1 MFARL
6 SSPAGTRILRFPRSE
21 PRGPVALAH
30 VGILFALLAAVG
42 LAVGTELQHRGVRA
56 QGSSSSPTSVSGFR
70 ALLGQPV
77 WLLGA
82 LLIGISIVLQLSSLL
97 LANLAVV
104 QPLGAIGLL
113 VSAYLQARRTRRRL
127 SREKR
132 IGIAL
137 CMAGIAAFVVIAI
150 VVGRPEVVTA
160 ASLAG
165 VLITLVI
172 LLGAAILLLRVRR
185 TALATALAAA
195 VMFGFV
201 ATLAQIVLTDLLKN
215 GIGPV
220 PIAAGAGLAAAG
232 IAGSLWVQ
240 KAHSQGS
247 STLVLAGL
255 TVIDP
260 LTGVVLTS
268 VFFGTLAG
276 ASGGGVFGMLIA
288 GIVATSGVLLVARD

>member
-1 MFARL
+1 M
-6 SSPAGTRILRFPRSE
+6 
-21 PRGPVALAH
+21 
-30 VGILFALLAAVG
+30 GILFALVAAVG

-56 QGSSSSPTSVSGFR
+56 QGGGSSPASVRGFR

-82 LLIGISIVLQLSSLL
+82 LLIAVSIVLQLSSLL

-104 QPLGAIGLL
+104 QPLGAVGLL
-113 VSAYLQARRTRRRL
+113 VSAWLQARRTRRRL
-127 SREKR
+127 APAKR
-132 IGIAL
+132 LGIAL
-137 CMAGIAAFVVIAI
+137 CMAGIAAFVVIAL
-150 VVGRPEVVTA
+150 VVGRPEQVTTA
-160 ASLAG
+160 TLSG
-165 VLITLVI
+165 VLVTLGI
-172 LLGAAILLLRVRR
+172 LLILALLLLRVRR
-185 TALATALAAA
+185 TALATALSAA

-201 ATLAQIVLTDLLKN
+201 ATLAQIVLTDLVKN

-240 KAHSQGS
+240 KAHAQGS

-260 LTGVVLTS
+260 LTGVILTS

-276 ASGGGVFGMLIA
+276 ASAGGVFGMLIA
-288 GIVATSGVLLVARD
+288 GAAATGGVLLVARD

>member
-1 MFARL
+1 M
-6 SSPAGTRILRFPRSE
+6 
-21 PRGPVALAH
+21 
-30 VGILFALLAAVG
+30 GILFALLAAVG

-56 QGSSSSPTSVSGFR
+56 QGGNASPTSVRGFR
-70 ALLGQPV
+70 ALLAQPV

-113 VSAYLQARRTRRRL
+113 VSAYLQARRTRRPLAPIKRL
-127 SREKR
+127 
-132 IGIAL
+132 GIAL
-137 CMAGIAAFVVIAI
+137 CMAGIATFVIIAL
-150 VVGRPEVVTA
+150 VVGRPEKVTTG
-160 ASLAG
+160 SLVG
-165 VLITLVI
+165 VLITLGI
-172 LLGAAILLLRVRR
+172 LLVAAFLLLRVRK
-185 TALATALAAA
+185 TALATALSAA

-201 ATLAQIVLTDLLKN
+201 ATLAQIVLTDLIKN
-215 GIGPV
+215 GITPV
-220 PIAAGAGLAAAG
+220 SIAAGAGLAAAG

-240 KAHSQGS
+240 TAHSQGS

-260 LTGVVLTS
+260 LTGVILTS

-276 ASGGGVFGMLIA
+276 ASGGGVLGMLIA
-288 GIVATSGVLLVARD
+288 GVVATSGVLLVARD